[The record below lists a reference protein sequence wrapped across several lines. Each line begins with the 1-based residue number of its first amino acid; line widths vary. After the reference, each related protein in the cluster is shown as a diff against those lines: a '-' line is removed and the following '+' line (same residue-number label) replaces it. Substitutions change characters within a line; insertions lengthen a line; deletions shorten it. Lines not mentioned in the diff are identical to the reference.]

1 MTIPCRWAEGGLGP
15 FNGRV
20 RFTRRFQ
27 WPGRLESPERLWLV
41 LGSVD
46 YYATVWL
53 NGELLGGHE
62 DPFESF
68 AFDITSPVQSRNELV
83 VEVDLPAEGGTL
95 SRMARSGLPSGSG
108 GLCGEVALE
117 VRLAQ

>member
-27 WPGRLESPERLWLV
+27 WLGRLEPRDRLWLV
-41 LGSVD
+41 FGSVD

-53 NGELLGGHE
+53 NGESLGGHE
-62 DPFESF
+62 GPFESF
-68 AFDITSPVQSRNELV
+68 AFDITSRVRPRNELV
-83 VEVDLPAEGGTL
+83 VEVDLPAQSGTP
-95 SRMARSGLPSGSG
+95 SRMARSGFPSGSG

-117 VRLAQ
+117 VRLGE